1 MNKNVN
7 INKVKVEKKKS
18 TTWKQDVEIAVNQFL
33 YPWKDITALLGALSI
48 SYINKGFANLS
59 AIQSANN
66 IYESTLKMLQLE
78 NTPIL
83 KDLSANGILTGI
95 SYFLLLYGL
104 SKPYMLNNKAKDCRD
119 LKITDNHTESGNTII
134 PIRKVKSFKN
144 PSVRKLI
151 CYSNGVLAKDF
162 EEDDKLERL
171 SKKMG

>member
-1 MNKNVN
+1 MNKN
-7 INKVKVEKKKS
+7 INQVTEEKVKKA

-48 SYINKGFANLS
+48 PYINKGFANLS

-104 SKPYMLNNKAKDCRD
+104 SKPYMLNNRAKD
-119 LKITDNHTESGNTII
+119 
-134 PIRKVKSFKN
+134 
-144 PSVRKLI
+144 
-151 CYSNGVLAKDF
+151 
-162 EEDDKLERL
+162 
-171 SKKMG
+171 